1 MAARQVNIYGAA
13 LAFSGVSLKF
23 MKIKPLYTC
32 GLDIRSA
39 RKIASEFV
47 NKK

>member
-1 MAARQVNIYGAA
+1 MSDVRSTLFGVFQ
-13 LAFSGVSLKF
+13 GVSLKF

-32 GLDIRSA
+32 DLDIRSA

-47 NKK
+47 DKK